1 MTVIAEVTT
10 YPLDKGISLS
20 GYVKKAVK
28 VLDESGYDYVI
39 GPMATAIEA
48 ETVEE
53 LLELIGRMHNAIADS
68 GCARISTTIRI
79 DDRRDR
85 KTMGRMKE
93 KMNAVRP
100 D

>member
-20 GYVKKAVK
+20 GYVKKAIK

-53 LLELIGRMHNAIADS
+53 LLVLIGKMHNAIADE
-68 GCARISTTIRI
+68 CARISTTIRI

-85 KTMGRMKE
+85 EDMGRMKE
-93 KMNAVRP
+93 KMKAVRP